1 MHREPATRYRLLFH
15 RNDICS
21 VSRTIV
27 AEIYWKKN
35 NQEILSKKLHEKRVD
50 KSRWLSHFV
59 ALALASSP
67 FSAFL
72 LIFNY
77 EDRLFCPTTTLQR
90 FNARTYEKW
99 WLFLFAQISSVT
111 WRISLMKIVL
121 TRVEWL
127 DRGEVIVEDEAA
139 EWLTAEST
147 TSVCRHETESSRR
160 SGERVVYFLLVGDNE
175 DMALS
180 KSKFFSCNYVVDTR
194 RIKLFAFEIQ
204 IYDRSSSISL
214 FIRPLSC
221 LLLSY
226 SWGIDRLSL
235 MR

>member
-59 ALALASSP
+59 ALALASSL

-99 WLFLFAQISSVT
+99 WLFLFAQIST
-111 WRISLMKIVL
+111 ECN
-121 TRVEWL
+121 VENFVN
-127 DRGEVIVEDEAA
+127 ENCTYA
-139 EWLTAEST
+139 
-147 TSVCRHETESSRR
+147 CRMIGQRWSDSGGR
-160 SGERVVYFLLVGDNE
+160 SGGMIDSRKHDIRLPTRNRVLEALWRMSRVLLIG
-175 DMALS
+175 
-180 KSKFFSCNYVVDTR
+180 R
-194 RIKLFAFEIQ
+194 R
-204 IYDRSSSISL
+204 
-214 FIRPLSC
+214 
-221 LLLSY
+221 
-226 SWGIDRLSL
+226 
-235 MR
+235 